1 MRQIYGF
8 FSKDVY
14 FTLALF
20 LNLAAT
26 NAEVIL

>member
-14 FTLALF
+14 FTLAL